1 MACNDRGINH
11 YRYVADAASIRAAPQ
26 RRPLCDLCDSVF
38 LHQEFDME
46 LHELSQTIIGDEVAG
61 VRIMVKGY

>member
-1 MACNDRGINH
+1 M
-11 YRYVADAASIRAAPQ
+11 ADAGIFRAAPQ

-38 LHQEFDME
+38 LHQEFEME
-46 LHELSQTIIGDEVAG
+46 PHELTQTIIEDEEAG